1 MGFLD
6 TLKKLIKDVAS
17 DNSTNGSSSNS
28 SSSAASAKKTEKKQE
43 PAKPE
48 NKSVT
53 FTFGAIPKTLDE
65 LKALPE
71 ATLDTPFKTAALT
84 LIALCNFEN
93 DYNATFEMID
103 FLNGPYEL
111 NPMTKQ
117 FYGER
122 LSEKFY
128 KTFSFFEGA
137 TPANNYTP
145 NVPYKITISDN
156 SYSYDDEN
164 WCTLYLSTSGADSKR
179 PIKLRLKPSTN
190 QWFISGNPG
199 YLADIRIPVSQDP
212 WA

>member
-6 TLKKLIKDVAS
+6 TLKKLIKDVS
-17 DNSTNGSSSNS
+17 STGNTQGSS
-28 SSSAASAKKTEKKQE
+28 AKGQDKPKQ
-43 PAKPE
+43 E

-53 FTFGAIPKTLDE
+53 FTFNAIPKTLDE

-71 ATLDTPFKTAALT
+71 ASLDTPFKTAALT

-93 DYNATFEMID
+93 DHDAVFEMIE

-111 NPMTKQ
+111 TPMSKQ

-122 LSEKFY
+122 LSGKFY

-145 NVPYKITISDN
+145 DVPYKITVSDN
-156 SYSYDDEN
+156 PYSYDEEN
-164 WCTLYLSTSGADSKR
+164 WCMLYVTSSGADSAR
-179 PIKLRLKPSTN
+179 PIKLRKKPSTN
-190 QWFISGNPG
+190 QWFISGDPMF
-199 YLADIRIPVSQDP
+199 LSDIRIPVSEDA